1 MYVFMCVCRVFYVW
15 SLGQFDKFKQRKKG
29 VTIIEE
35 ILLVILGSVEKNSL
49 DFQRFCASRGM
60 HSISS

>member
-1 MYVFMCVCRVFYVW
+1 MW